1 MTQDLAKLAEELEH
15 LLKLRSIPFGMKLC
29 ERREEMEAI
38 PRIRR
43 PKAIHTM
50 DQLVGQTARLGF
62 TIGVTAEDLV
72 GSQCRS
78 VVGLGNAK
86 SPLDALSKGLVA
98 KLLHEPTVRLKDA
111 AGTVRGE
118 RLADALRELF
128 DL

>member
-86 SPLDALSKGLVA
+86 SPLDALSKVFALGTTSDVGG
-98 KLLHEPTVRLKDA
+98 VWVGGDQIA
-111 AGTVRGE
+111 ASRW
-118 RLADALRELF
+118 RMPPRR
-128 DL
+128 